1 MSEDIKKTISELHIY
16 EKKLLKE
23 LEANRQATPEE
34 IAENANMDIKSVMS
48 AAGSLASK
56 DIIEVDKE
64 VEKTYSLTEDG
75 MEYAEKGLP
84 ERRILDVLAEKKE
97 IHMKDLANES
107 GLDKK
112 EANIALGWLRR
123 KNWAQIDQGVIN
135 ITDFGKDF
143 VDKLDVDEKVLDYL
157 KANTDGVKLFT
168 DDLRDGFKKL
178 TGRKNIL
185 NVKKETSHSF
195 KLLPNGEEILKVGF
209 EIKQQATQLTH
220 QHLKEG

>member
-23 LEANRQATPEE
+23 LESNRQATPEE

-64 VEKTYSLTEDG
+64 VQETYSLTEDG
-75 MEYAEKGLP
+75 LEYAEHGLP
-84 ERRILDVLAEKKE
+84 ERKILDVLAEKRE
-97 IHMKDLANES
+97 IHMKDIAGEA

-112 EANIALGWLRR
+112 EANIAIGWLRR
-123 KNWAQIDQGVIN
+123 KNWAQIDKGVVN

-143 VDKLDVDEKVLDYL
+143 VSKMDIDEETLDYL
-157 KANTDGVKLFT
+157 KANAPAWN
-168 DDLRDGFKKL
+168 R
-178 TGRKNIL
+178 
-185 NVKKETSHSF
+185 TSSARRF
-195 KLLPNGEEILKVGF
+195 PPG
-209 EIKQQATQLTH
+209 
-220 QHLKEG
+220 